1 MPDTIRCPGC
11 GQENPAASPRCAGCG
26 HPLPDAVPEA
36 APPAEGEPVI
46 YLRRPVRRPRP
57 QPALSNPLV
66 LWGSFALVVGVALV
80 YSVYTGVYRRGA
92 APIEGASASQQR
104 AADSLR
110 AVLERDSTDLA
121 ATIAYGNI
129 LYDTANWAS
138 ASEYYERALA
148 RDSSRAQVLVD
159 LGVCRYNQGQGARA
173 ERLFQLAL
181 RREPGNTVTLYNLGI
196 LRERAGDDEGALRYF
211 HQSLAAGASG
221 AVAQAVVQHV
231 QGIQRRTGRSPRA
244 LKGRT

>member
-11 GQENPAASPRCAGCG
+11 GQENPAAGTRCAGCG
-26 HPLPDAVPEA
+26 HPLPGAVPEA
-36 APPAEGEPVI
+36 TPPAEGEPVI
-46 YLRRPVRRPRP
+46 FLRRPVRRPRP

-66 LWGSFALVVGVALV
+66 LWGSVALVVGVAFA
-80 YSVYTGVYRRGA
+80 YSAYTGVHRRGA
-92 APIEGASASQQR
+92 APIEGATAAQQR

-121 ATIAYGNI
+121 ATIACGDI
-129 LYDTANWAS
+129 LYDTANWA
-138 ASEYYERALA
+138 AAAEYYARALA
-148 RDSSRAQVLVD
+148 RDSSRTRVLVD
-159 LGVCRYNQGQGARA
+159 LGVCWYNQGQAARA

-181 RREPGNTVTLYNLGI
+181 RRRPGDAVALYNLGI

-211 HQSLAAGASG
+211 HRSLAAGAPG
-221 AVAQAVVQHV
+221 AVARAVVQHV